1 MTDREFDA
9 RAYDQGVRDGRHEA
23 AAEISRLREAL
34 GWIRDACRNG
44 EGTSEYAY
52 LTARAALGGDNG

>member
-9 RAYDQGVRDGRHEA
+9 RAYEQGVRDGRHKSA
-23 AAEISRLREAL
+23 SEIKRLREAL
-34 GWIRDACRNG
+34 GWIRDACRND

-52 LTARAALGGDNG
+52 LTARAVREGI